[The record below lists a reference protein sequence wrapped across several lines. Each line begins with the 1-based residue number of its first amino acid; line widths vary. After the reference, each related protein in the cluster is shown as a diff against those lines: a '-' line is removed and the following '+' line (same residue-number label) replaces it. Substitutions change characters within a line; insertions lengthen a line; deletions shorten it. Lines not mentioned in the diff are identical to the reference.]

1 MRLRAF
7 IFILLFLCTSTLTS
21 VGDIYIYKSYLL
33 TEYLHLLS
41 IDKGTNEWMVTSFL
55 LFGLLFAVVSD
66 VKEKIKKNR
75 KQS

>member
-1 MRLRAF
+1 MRAF

-33 TEYLHLLS
+33 TEYLHLIS

>member
-1 MRLRAF
+1 MRLRVF
-7 IFILLFLCTSTLTS
+7 IFILLFLCTSILTS
-21 VGDIYIYKSYLL
+21 VGDTYIYKSYLL
-33 TEYLHLLS
+33 KEYIHLLS

-55 LFGLLFAVVSD
+55 LFGLLFAVVLD